1 MKKFKKFDRNGNPI
15 DDDDEVL
22 RDGQTLRVSHMFID
36 GNSDEFAKGVKL
48 AKATAHDGFGRVA
61 GFKPGFAYG
70 DEASRELAHTAY
82 EERSKHLNNA
92 WRKDAVTT
100 DDKRPTN
107 LKDAQA
113 AAAHAYEER
122 NQRLQNAWRDRN
134 EHHSSKGAT

>member
-1 MKKFKKFDRNGNPI
+1 MTNKRRRRTPNDGLGVVVDGDYLSVPMQFM
-15 DDDDEVL
+15 DDVQ
-22 RDGQTLRVSHMFID
+22 RAVAASHGM
-36 GNSDEFAKGVKL
+36 AL
-48 AKATAHDGFGRVA
+48 HDGRGGPA
-61 GFKPGFAYG
+61 GHRPGYCFDTDTDARQRA
-70 DEASRELAHTAY
+70 DDAY
-82 EERSKHLNNA
+82 EQRNKHLNNA